1 VVIRSYVDE
10 GIHKSI
16 VFPLMTDKKAYEADT
31 PRKTHAVKRKLI
43 MDIEDLVEEAFPND
57 LHEQSFVYT
66 RLFNNIN
73 ARVIHERNYGDD
85 TSTT

>member
-1 VVIRSYVDE
+1 
-10 GIHKSI
+10 
-16 VFPLMTDKKAYEADT
+16 
-31 PRKTHAVKRKLI
+31 

-73 ARVIHERNYGDD
+73 ARVIHERNYGDN